1 MIYIKWFEN
10 LLMQPHGDVGGTA
23 KKIFQVIAEMESELI
38 CGSAGLIETI

>member
-1 MIYIKWFEN
+1 MIYIERFET
-10 LLMQPHGDVGGTA
+10 LLMQPHGNVGDTA